1 MKGKRAIFLSAVLV
15 CSLGA
20 GSLFA
25 QESDDPVLQK
35 ARDKYQEQLDKG
47 STDGSQTNRPE
58 AASEVPYEP
67 VLLSFVPGVSIPFG
81 YYRTSASLAA
91 IGAIFEASYGFAGA
105 GIFNIYNDGY
115 GFQGAGVFN
124 IAGSEINGFQGA
136 GVFNIA
142 GGPVR
147 GAELAGVF
155 NIAERVQGGVQGAGV
170 FNIASRV
177 NGVQYAGVFN
187 IADSVNGVQIGLVN
201 ITGELQGLQLGLIN
215 ISNNGVDSLSYV
227 YMPAVDTSF
236 VYWQAGSPFLYMV
249 VGAGAPRKDWFVRN
263 DRLMI
268 SAGLGTRVRLGG
280 PYIDVDVSAE
290 QAIGSDIEALYQ
302 AVPDEDKE
310 RFLAYLNP
318 YPSARLSLGL
328 PLGRNLHLTGGVK
341 VLVQLEQGGT
351 VPEEQKTQDTLSAA
365 WFGIPFTAWS
375 QWFLGCKVR
384 LHF

>member
-47 STDGSQTNRPE
+47 STDGSQTNRPD

-67 VLLSFVPGVSIPFG
+67 VLLSFVPGISIPFG

-91 IGAIFEASYGFAGA
+91 IGAIFKASYGFAGA

-124 IAGSEINGFQGA
+124 IAGGEINGFQGA

-142 GGPVR
+142 AGPVR
-147 GAELAGVF
+147 GAQLAGVF
-155 NIAERVQGGVQGAGV
+155 NIADQVQGSVQAAGTFNMASKVQGIQMAGI
-170 FNIASRV
+170 FNTAE
-177 NGVQYAGVFN
+177 
-187 IADSVNGVQIGLVN
+187 SVDGMQIGLIN
-201 ITGELQGLQLGLIN
+201 ITGELRGLQIGLIN

-290 QAIGSDIEALYQ
+290 QAIGSDIGALYQ
-302 AVPDEDKE
+302 AVQDENKE
-310 RFLAYLNP
+310 QFLAYLNP

-328 PLGRNLHLTGGVK
+328 PLGRNLYLTGGVK

-351 VPEEQKTQDTLSAA
+351 VPEHQKTQDTLSAT
-365 WFGIPFTAWS
+365 WFGLSYTAWS
-375 QWFLGCKVR
+375 QWFFGGKVR
-384 LHF
+384 LRW

>member
-35 ARDKYQEQLDKG
+35 ARDKYQEQLDKD
-47 STDGSQTNRPE
+47 STEGSQTNRPE

-124 IAGSEINGFQGA
+124 IAG
-136 GVFNIA
+136 
-142 GGPVR
+142 GPVR
-147 GAELAGVF
+147 GAQLAGVF

-170 FNIASRV
+170 FNIASRA

-187 IADSVNGVQIGLVN
+187 IADSLNGVQIGLVN
-201 ITGELQGLQLGLIN
+201 ITGELRGLQIGLIN

-302 AVPDEDKE
+302 AVQDEDKE

-341 VLVQLEQGGT
+341 VLVQLEQGGL
-351 VPEEQKTQDTLSAA
+351 VPEGQKTQDSLSAT
-365 WFGIPFTAWS
+365 WFALPFTAWA
-375 QWFLGCKVR
+375 QWFLGGKVR
-384 LHF
+384 LRF